1 MALAKRRRSYCRRPI
16 SPMKIFSVPSNVPN
30 VVVFRAQSAPQ
41 TATMVTDQRC
51 IIMPNDNQYG
61 HSTAV
66 IDSPVT
72 RIVRSR
78 GRMRRRS
85 LMCTLPTTRRS
96 TNPLSSTRASLPG
109 DTRKVPRYYDALST
123 SGVSERQPIQDC
135 YHHNYRPFHCG
146 GRRLQHR
153 MKWEVLS
160 LTFVVILSLNAHMAH
175 AQACQFYPLGENR
188 RFERVSENIGVGEE
202 VFRVEVHP
210 RSQLR
215 LDAVDNSLSDIN
227 FFEVSDVDDK
237 SVSIKVS
244 KSLEDLVDR
253 PDPQSVLKF
262 KLTCKGS
269 SGSEEA
275 FLPVTVYVQ
284 DVNDHAP
291 EFQNTPYHLEV
302 DELTPVGLTIFR
314 GIHAID
320 RDKPNT
326 PNSDITYSIVGGND
340 NASFALSDPLEGVVV
355 INKPLDYDHGTRVYK
370 LQIQARDHGSPESF
384 QTNTELTIR
393 VKDADDQNPV
403 FTKPVYHANI
413 TESAQFTGGRLRNRV
428 KTDAQVHAFDQD
440 LGINTPLRYSII
452 HGNELGIFELH
463 EQTAELFMVREVDLE
478 ALPSPTIT
486 LQLQATQMDNSLRYA
501 IARVEIQVQDVNDNV
516 PQFDYDMY
524 NITVM
529 ENLPTGFTVVQVNAV
544 DKDYGEN
551 SAFVYHLVDESGGFA
566 IDAQSGAISVRD
578 PSALDRE
585 KTDRISMK
593 VLALERKP
601 NVLADAKASATEV
614 IVYLLD
620 ANDNNPKFVPEGVY
634 TFRVTETDPAGT
646 VIGSLVAV
654 DPDLG
659 DNGRVVFFKQ
669 NDTLSLGVPFDVHPI
684 NGSVFVLN
692 TFTQI
697 AVKQDRYTF
706 FVIASDSVKNP
717 HERRTA
723 VAVVHIDVTDVN
735 NNVPEFVDAPYEAR
749 VGESLP
755 AGALVTQ
762 LKARDLDANSV
773 LEYSIIAG
781 NDDDLFRVDS
791 RTGAITTKQVLDFER
806 KQAYDLLVQVS
817 DGFNT
822 AVAPLT
828 VSVVDINDQQ
838 PVFTHNYYNFSVVE
852 ELPENTTVGAI
863 KAIDRDSGQ
872 NAEIHYVILGDQ
884 ANESFMIDE
893 DGNIFTRRRLDRE
906 SQAKSEFLV
915 IAFDGGVPQLSGTTT
930 VAVTVEDVND
940 NPPAF
945 EGDTFFVNVQEEI
958 DPPKEVYKLEAKD
971 ADLGDN
977 AVMKYRIIGG
987 NDEKNFEINEDTG
1000 VVYTTKRL
1008 NFEAFAEYSLQVAAF
1023 NIKPFQGPQAA
1034 TLGNPVVTLVVKVQ
1048 DVNDEA
1054 AIFEQQH
1061 YQFRI
1066 LENTTRSETVG
1077 YIRAV
1082 NPSRASNDQQI
1093 TYWIGDGNDAGKFWI
1108 NPDTGELVLMD
1119 KVDRD
1124 PPASQAQFILQVF
1137 ARDQLSISNLNIS
1150 VPVVIDVIDINDNAP
1165 SFGED
1170 RFALELPESLP
1181 SGTELPAFYEAF
1193 DLDAGDNGRLVAFM
1207 INGSEDKFA
1216 VNNQTGS
1223 LVLISEL
1230 DYETQIS
1237 HEFIVM
1243 AIDGGSPPRTGS
1255 ATIVISVQNINEYT
1269 PQFEGLPYTFQVA
1282 ENAAQGTSV
1291 GVIRASDRDGD
1302 RVSFTL
1308 AEGDT
1313 DFFGIEKDS
1322 GRVFVKKQLESR
1334 TAFHFVAVATDDGV
1348 PANRS
1353 LGVKVTV
1360 HVREVNNH
1368 PPVFSHQF
1376 YEGSVLEK
1384 LASDRVVIRLHATD
1398 LDLQNNTISYDITSG
1413 NEDQVFTIDHTT
1425 GEIRANP
1432 ANVHLLD
1439 YDRKQQYIMLV
1450 QAKDSHVTPLIGLSM
1465 VTINVIDANDHPPVF
1480 SKTAYSASL
1489 PENLPAGHCFLHITA
1504 RSGDSVDTLMYKILN
1519 KDIPFTINSKTG
1531 DVCTAKVLDR
1541 ELKENYEFAVSAED
1555 GKFDAKVPISVE
1567 ITDENDNPPRFEKE
1581 RYVVTI
1587 PTDSQAGRSVIQLHA
1602 VDLDTANNGEITYW
1616 IKNTH
1621 GIFEIDPKTGLVRLA
1636 SALTNARKVPTGGNG
1651 NATFEMEVFAQ
1662 DHGATSN
1669 IGRTMLYVRISNTLN
1684 HPPVFERF
1692 AYSVFVDENAANVP
1706 LVQVHASDP
1715 DSGRAGS
1722 VLYRIVRSSMKG
1734 AFKIDETSGKITL
1747 VQALDYEKTKHLEIF
1762 VEARD
1767 DAKEPQYATTVV
1779 QVTVNDVNDNAPEF
1793 LSLPRVLRVPVST
1806 GQNELVYRVQAHDL
1820 DSAASGNNDIRF
1832 ELNPPSLRFL
1842 IHPKT
1847 GQIFA
1852 TQPLVVGAEIL
1863 RIVATDS
1870 STYPLSNHVQ
1880 MRVEVFTESI
1890 DNPSP
1895 AFSSAQYSIDAPSV
1909 LEAGASVL
1917 DARATIPDG
1926 SPVWYNITG
1935 DDGSHVRKFSIN
1947 HDTGR
1952 IVTTSRLDA
1961 EKQSLYHFMVIATN
1975 RRNSAEVTEAGVVIR
1990 LADKNVRCPRFPFS
2004 EYFASVQEN
2013 SPPDSQL
2020 LANLHAEDAEKF
2032 DKISYQIT
2040 EDNSADNFYL
2050 DTSSLNTVS
2059 LRVKKPVDR
2068 DAMPTFLQGVFTL
2081 TVAAANSRCA
2091 GNTRVRIH
2099 IDDVNDNSPVFDQ
2112 AEYHVELDE
2121 NTPPGHVVVHVSAT
2135 DRDGLDAGKLRY
2147 YVMEGDP
2154 EEEFTLDEH
2163 SGILSV
2169 KTIPDRERT
2178 PNYSLKIVAIDSANN
2193 TGRATIHIKIL
2204 DTNDWTPTFLNDT
2217 FFLNVTEGRPSLN
2230 QFVQLPVADYDDGI
2244 NRQVELY
2251 IVDGNNENQF
2261 RLGVNEHGALLKI
2274 VSELDRDKYKVDDTA
2289 LHFVIVAARD
2299 MGTPSRTGTT
2309 TVAVVIHDVNDSP
2322 PTFER
2327 EAYYQFISES
2337 APIGTVVE
2345 TVKATDPDTVA
2356 NTKMRYRFAGNDPM
2370 LPFEVDPITGAI
2382 NISRP
2387 LDISES
2393 QEYTLILVASDGKW
2407 EARASLKIYVH
2418 EAEERDPRFNQNTYK
2433 FSVLENVAGAVVGQV
2448 ELASKKTRANSQQRY
2463 SIVNTDVRSLFNIT
2477 KEGEIYTKT
2486 GLDREKRAKYTFT
2499 VMLEERRPT
2508 TKVTVS
2514 EVSVDVVDVNDEIP
2528 TFSQNYQG
2536 SIRENSPPGTTVTI
2550 KPAIHAV
2557 DNDAGNNSLVSY
2569 SLSGPGAELFSVLDN
2584 GAVIF
2589 TGGSPENIATLDRE
2603 LTERYELLV
2612 TARDRGNL
2620 SSSTY
2625 LTIRVEDE
2633 NDNAPVFQHGPL
2645 KVLLP
2650 ETARPGARVAQ
2661 VQAIDIDERGT
2672 ANSKVDYSVTA
2683 GGSGNIRIDRQS
2695 GELFVVGSL
2704 KPESVYNLNI
2714 TASDGKGLANVIQ
2727 VNITVLDVN
2736 DHQPTFVKS
2745 EYNFRIEEGNYR
2757 ETKRRLGVL
2766 RAVDEDKG
2774 QNGAVDYALLV
2785 AKDEEQ
2791 LPFTI
2796 DVHTGELWATGVLD
2810 REAKASYSF
2819 QVLALDN
2826 GEVPRNSTVDVT
2838 VGVDDVNDERPKF
2851 FTDPYLA
2858 QVPEN
2863 LDPGQKVTQIRAFD
2877 PDAGENGLVF
2887 YKLGGGH
2894 GNKFYI
2900 DSKDGTVWTLSKLDF
2915 EQQEF
2920 YNMTVI
2926 AYDQGTPSLS
2936 STAKLWVTVTDRNDV
2951 VPDFAKSVYT
2961 LEVAENTKVGDV
2973 IFTLDAGS
2981 GNFHYSLVSPDEDQ
2995 TFTVEPNT
3003 GEIRLAKP
3011 LDSAQHSH
3019 YKLVVKADDE
3029 AEPGQSR
3036 SDTAEVNV
3044 IVGSG
3049 QGVRLFPLRLYDVLV
3064 FENQLA
3070 PQVILDLNATD
3081 EIAHRPVEY
3090 RIVGTNGD
3098 YNGLFSI
3105 ESDTG
3110 RLSVT
3115 SSLDRE
3121 AKARYLV
3128 KVKVSNG
3135 GGKRVGGRQ
3144 ETSGKTKESR
3154 GRRSLSL
3161 GSHGRGSVVT
3171 DRKDEPGNGGDF
3183 DVMQHIAFDET
3194 VVSIKVGDENDNS
3207 PVFEHGGKPIVAAVP
3222 LEASFGYQ
3230 VARVRARDADT
3241 GSNGAIRYEIV
3252 PRSEDA
3258 SSKFQ
3263 VDPLSGIIRSVV
3275 TFSLD
3280 GGKLYTFDVR
3290 ATDRGGAEGGNSA
3303 LISLLV
3309 HVLPETKLVLFV
3321 ADTPPVLVEEHLDR
3335 ILGYLS
3341 NVTHNFDVKMAKLEP
3356 HHEDDAEHPDSSDLF
3371 LYAIDKSTN
3380 EIVDTE
3386 TLLNAFNE
3394 NSAVIVRYLDSFRI
3408 RRIQGVSVQ
3417 EKISQMGTT
3426 EIAIIALSSVIF
3438 LGAVLGIV
3446 LLCSSCQ
3453 RKKLRKRQ
3461 KSWEQQR
3468 LYSIKNP
3475 MIGAVGSMGAMSTA
3489 PKMMVNPG
3497 YRSGSRLAAHSI
3509 ASSRPP
3515 SHMHFHGS
3523 QGQHPHDDAPMDYDE
3538 QSIAGTVYS
3547 TNRGLPGRGLMSKRN
3562 FAPDGASTLN
3572 RPRSPRYEPSV
3583 RGGYAG
3589 SQVGASSRHGH
3600 DDGWL
3605 DEEDD
3610 K

>member
-1 MALAKRRRSYCRRPI
+1 MAR
-16 SPMKIFSVPSNVPN
+16 
-30 VVVFRAQSAPQ
+30 
-41 TATMVTDQRC
+41 
-51 IIMPNDNQYG
+51 
-61 HSTAV
+61 
-66 IDSPVT
+66 
-72 RIVRSR
+72 
-78 GRMRRRS
+78 
-85 LMCTLPTTRRS
+85 
-96 TNPLSSTRASLPG
+96 NP
-109 DTRKVPRYYDALST
+109 
-123 SGVSERQPIQDC
+123 
-135 YHHNYRPFHCG
+135 
-146 GRRLQHR
+146 
-153 MKWEVLS
+153 
-160 LTFVVILSLNAHMAH
+160 
-175 AQACQFYPLGENR
+175 
-188 RFERVSENIGVGEE
+188 
-202 VFRVEVHP
+202 
-210 RSQLR
+210 
-215 LDAVDNSLSDIN
+215 
-227 FFEVSDVDDK
+227 
-237 SVSIKVS
+237 
-244 KSLEDLVDR
+244 
-253 PDPQSVLKF
+253 
-262 KLTCKGS
+262 
-269 SGSEEA
+269 
-275 FLPVTVYVQ
+275 
-284 DVNDHAP
+284 
-291 EFQNTPYHLEV
+291 
-302 DELTPVGLTIFR
+302 
-314 GIHAID
+314 
-320 RDKPNT
+320 
-326 PNSDITYSIVGGND
+326 
-340 NASFALSDPLEGVVV
+340 
-355 INKPLDYDHGTRVYK
+355 
-370 LQIQARDHGSPESF
+370 
-384 QTNTELTIR
+384 
-393 VKDADDQNPV
+393 
-403 FTKPVYHANI
+403 
-413 TESAQFTGGRLRNRV
+413 
-428 KTDAQVHAFDQD
+428 
-440 LGINTPLRYSII
+440 
-452 HGNELGIFELH
+452 
-463 EQTAELFMVREVDLE
+463 
-478 ALPSPTIT
+478 
-486 LQLQATQMDNSLRYA
+486 
-501 IARVEIQVQDVNDNV
+501 
-516 PQFDYDMY
+516 
-524 NITVM
+524 
-529 ENLPTGFTVVQVNAV
+529 
-544 DKDYGEN
+544 
-551 SAFVYHLVDESGGFA
+551 
-566 IDAQSGAISVRD
+566 
-578 PSALDRE
+578 
-585 KTDRISMK
+585 
-593 VLALERKP
+593 
-601 NVLADAKASATEV
+601 
-614 IVYLLD
+614 
-620 ANDNNPKFVPEGVY
+620 
-634 TFRVTETDPAGT
+634 
-646 VIGSLVAV
+646 
-654 DPDLG
+654 
-659 DNGRVVFFKQ
+659 
-669 NDTLSLGVPFDVHPI
+669 
-684 NGSVFVLN
+684 
-692 TFTQI
+692 
-697 AVKQDRYTF
+697 
-706 FVIASDSVKNP
+706 
-717 HERRTA
+717 
-723 VAVVHIDVTDVN
+723 
-735 NNVPEFVDAPYEAR
+735 
-749 VGESLP
+749 
-755 AGALVTQ
+755 
-762 LKARDLDANSV
+762 
-773 LEYSIIAG
+773 
-781 NDDDLFRVDS
+781 
-791 RTGAITTKQVLDFER
+791 
-806 KQAYDLLVQVS
+806 
-817 DGFNT
+817 
-822 AVAPLT
+822 
-828 VSVVDINDQQ
+828 
-838 PVFTHNYYNFSVVE
+838 
-852 ELPENTTVGAI
+852 
-863 KAIDRDSGQ
+863 
-872 NAEIHYVILGDQ
+872 
-884 ANESFMIDE
+884 
-893 DGNIFTRRRLDRE
+893 
-906 SQAKSEFLV
+906 
-915 IAFDGGVPQLSGTTT
+915 
-930 VAVTVEDVND
+930 
-940 NPPAF
+940 
-945 EGDTFFVNVQEEI
+945 
-958 DPPKEVYKLEAKD
+958 
-971 ADLGDN
+971 
-977 AVMKYRIIGG
+977 
-987 NDEKNFEINEDTG
+987 
-1000 VVYTTKRL
+1000 
-1008 NFEAFAEYSLQVAAF
+1008 
-1023 NIKPFQGPQAA
+1023 
-1034 TLGNPVVTLVVKVQ
+1034 
-1048 DVNDEA
+1048 
-1054 AIFEQQH
+1054 
-1061 YQFRI
+1061 
-1066 LENTTRSETVG
+1066 
-1077 YIRAV
+1077 
-1082 NPSRASNDQQI
+1082 
-1093 TYWIGDGNDAGKFWI
+1093 
-1108 NPDTGELVLMD
+1108 
-1119 KVDRD
+1119 
-1124 PPASQAQFILQVF
+1124 
-1137 ARDQLSISNLNIS
+1137 
-1150 VPVVIDVIDINDNAP
+1150 
-1165 SFGED
+1165 
-1170 RFALELPESLP
+1170 
-1181 SGTELPAFYEAF
+1181 
-1193 DLDAGDNGRLVAFM
+1193 
-1207 INGSEDKFA
+1207 
-1216 VNNQTGS
+1216 
-1223 LVLISEL
+1223 
-1230 DYETQIS
+1230 
-1237 HEFIVM
+1237 
-1243 AIDGGSPPRTGS
+1243 
-1255 ATIVISVQNINEYT
+1255 
-1269 PQFEGLPYTFQVA
+1269 
-1282 ENAAQGTSV
+1282 
-1291 GVIRASDRDGD
+1291 
-1302 RVSFTL
+1302 
-1308 AEGDT
+1308 
-1313 DFFGIEKDS
+1313 DFFGIERGS
-1322 GRVFVKKQLESR
+1322 GRVFVRKQLESR
-1334 TAFHFVAVATDDGV
+1334 TAFHFVAVATDDGA

-1368 PPVFSHQF
+1368 PPVFSHQS

-1384 LASDRVVIRLHATD
+1384 LTSDRVVIRLHATD
-1398 LDLQNNTISYDITSG
+1398 LDLQNNTISYDISSG
-1413 NEDQVFTIDHTT
+1413 NEDQVFIIDHIT
-1425 GEIRANP
+1425 GEIRINP
-1432 ANVHLLD
+1432 TNVHLLD

-1504 RSGDSVDTLMYKILN
+1504 RSGDSVDTLTYKILN

-1531 DVCTAKVLDR
+1531 DVCTAKILDR
-1541 ELKENYEFAVSAED
+1541 EFRENYEFAVSAED
-1555 GKFDAKVPISVE
+1555 GKFDAKVPVSVE

-1636 SALTNARKVPTGGNG
+1636 SALSNARKVSPGGK

-1669 IGRTMLYVRISNTLN
+1669 IGRAMLYVRISNTLN

-1706 LVQVHASDP
+1706 LVQVHANDP
-1715 DSGRAGS
+1715 DSGRSGN
-1722 VLYRIVRSSMKG
+1722 VFYRIVRSSMKG

-1767 DAKEPQYATTVV
+1767 DAKEPQYAMTVV

-1820 DSAASGNNDIRF
+1820 DSSTSGNNDIRF
-1832 ELNPPSLRFL
+1832 ELNPPSLRFS

-1895 AFSSAQYSIDAPSV
+1895 AFSSAQYSIESPSV

-1961 EKQSLYHFMVIATN
+1961 EKQHLYHFMVIATN
-1975 RRNSAEVTEAGVVIR
+1975 RRNPAEVTEAGVVIR
-1990 LADKNVRCPRFPFS
+1990 LAEKNVRCPRFPFT

-2050 DTSSLNTVS
+2050 DTSSPNTVA

-2112 AEYHVELDE
+2112 AEYNIELDE
-2121 NTPPGHVVVHVSAT
+2121 NTPPGHMVLHVSAT

-2147 YVMEGDP
+2147 YVMDGDP

-2163 SGILSV
+2163 SGIISV
-2169 KTIPDRERT
+2169 KTIPDREKT

-2193 TGRATIHIKIL
+2193 TGRATVHVKIL

-2261 RLGVNEHGALLKI
+2261 RLGVNEHGALLKV

-2322 PTFER
+2322 PAFER
-2327 EAYYQFISES
+2327 ETYYQFISES
-2337 APIGTVVE
+2337 ASIGTVVE
-2345 TVKATDPDTVA
+2345 TVKATDPDTAA
-2356 NTKMRYRFAGNDPM
+2356 NTKMRYCFAGNDPT
-2370 LPFEVDPITGAI
+2370 LPFELDPITGAI

-2393 QEYTLILVASDGKW
+2393 QEYTLTLVANDGKW
-2407 EARASLKIYVH
+2407 EARASMKVYVH

-2536 SIRENSPPGTTVTI
+2536 SIKENSPPGTTVSI
-2550 KPAIHAV
+2550 KPTIHAV
-2557 DNDAGNNSLVSY
+2557 DNDAGNNSFVSY

-2625 LTIRVEDE
+2625 LTIRVNDE

-2661 VQAIDIDERGT
+2661 VQAIDIDEKGT
-2672 ANSKVDYSVTA
+2672 PNSKIDYAINA

-2736 DHQPTFVKS
+2736 DHQPMFVKS
-2745 EYNFRIEEGNYR
+2745 EYNFRIEEGNFR

-2791 LPFTI
+2791 LPFTV
-2796 DVHTGELWATGVLD
+2796 DVHTGELWATGVLN
-2810 REAKASYSF
+2810 REAKASYLF

-2838 VGVDDVNDERPKF
+2838 VAVDDVNDERPKF

-2894 GNKFYI
+2894 DNKFYI

-2926 AYDQGTPSLS
+2926 AYDQGAPSLS

-2981 GNFHYSLVSPDEDQ
+2981 GNFHYSLISSDEYQ
-2995 TFTVEPNT
+2995 TFAVEPNT

-3019 YKLVVKADDE
+3019 YKLVVKAEDE

-3036 SDTAEVNV
+3036 SDTAEINV

-3049 QGVRLFPLRLYDVLV
+3049 QGVRLFPLRMYDVLV

-3081 EIAHRPVEY
+3081 EIAHRQVEY
-3090 RIVGTNGD
+3090 RIVGGNGD

-3121 AKARYLV
+3121 TKARYLV

-3135 GGKRVGGRQ
+3135 AGKRAGSSSS
-3144 ETSGKTKESR
+3144 SGKAKEPR
-3154 GRRSLSL
+3154 GKRSLPL
-3161 GSHGRGSVVT
+3161 GAHGRGSGAT
-3171 DRKDEPGNGGDF
+3171 DRKDDSDSSGDF

-3230 VARVRARDADT
+3230 VARVRAHDADT
-3241 GSNGAIRYEIV
+3241 GSNGAVRYEIV

-3263 VDPLSGIIRSVV
+3263 VDPVSGVIRSVV

-3303 LISLLV
+3303 LISVLV

-3321 ADTPPVLVEEHLDR
+3321 ADTPPVLVEQHLDR
-3335 ILGYLS
+3335 ILSYLS

-3371 LYAIDKSTN
+3371 LYAINKSSN

-3386 TLLNAFNE
+3386 TLL
-3394 NSAVIVRYLDSFRI
+3394 
-3408 RRIQGVSVQ
+3408 
-3417 EKISQMGTT
+3417 
-3426 EIAIIALSSVIF
+3426 
-3438 LGAVLGIV
+3438 
-3446 LLCSSCQ
+3446 
-3453 RKKLRKRQ
+3453 KKLRKRQ

-3475 MIGAVGSMGAMSTA
+3475 MMGAVGSMGAMSVA
-3489 PKMMVNPG
+3489 PKMIVNTGGPG

-3523 QGQHPHDDAPMDYDE
+3523 QAHHPHDDTP
-3538 QSIAGTVYS
+3538 
-3547 TNRGLPGRGLMSKRN
+3547 
-3562 FAPDGASTLN
+3562 
-3572 RPRSPRYEPSV
+3572 
-3583 RGGYAG
+3583 
-3589 SQVGASSRHGH
+3589 
-3600 DDGWL
+3600 
-3605 DEEDD
+3605 
-3610 K
+3610 